1 MSGSEERKSECNR
14 AGETTTSDL
23 PSPLSFSHI
32 AKTISPKVVLF
43 SSFDLVEEEGFEMRI
58 KLQEGRGKVRMN
70 VSRELPLNQA
80 REKSVKADCSLMVEF
95 RGY

>member
-1 MSGSEERKSECNR
+1 MQSCGGNNDKRFAESAFLFTHRQ
-14 AGETTTSDL
+14 
-23 PSPLSFSHI
+23 
-32 AKTISPKVVLF
+32 TISPKVVLF

-58 KLQEGRGKVRMN
+58 KLQEEGKVRMN